1 MISARPRGCSRRGKS
16 RKTAFFSSVAPGAWN
31 NICSVVDINTRGRGH
46 SRRGKPIR
54 FQGAVLYTTVHLRL
68 DAATLVFAI
77 SLLAFSLAIL
87 CALLARCGGSRRL
100 GLHEWSAS
108 LALASLAFFLFFF
121 RGTGP
126 WVLTYLLA
134 NLTMLAVVPLT
145 MLAYAKLLKVSA
157 SLSSMVLSSAV
168 GWSGVLAV
176 FFLETAPEFG
186 VFSMSMAMGFQLVL
200 AAWMVRGAPG
210 RSGAHWRRV
219 LNLMHGLGALVFFVR
234 AGMALNGNAV
244 QVSTVANS
252 STQIVA
258 LCVAALYFTVVTVV
272 FVVMVSE
279 RLHFEMRDRLR
290 RDGLTGLYTRTAFFE
305 MVSTKAARLQAQGYA
320 LVLVDMDNFKRIND
334 NFGHAGGDA
343 VLAHAAR
350 MLSQWTRLS
359 DIAVRYGG
367 EEFCVL
373 LHACSAEEAG
383 RFAQR
388 LVDEA
393 GKQSVRMKDGRNVH
407 FTFSV
412 GYACAPAGQT
422 SQGVESL
429 EAVIDQAD
437 QALYAAKAAGRNQAC
452 PAAIVGLSAY

>member
-1 MISARPRGCSRRGKS
+1 M
-16 RKTAFFSSVAPGAWN
+16 
-31 NICSVVDINTRGRGH
+31 
-46 SRRGKPIR
+46 
-54 FQGAVLYTTVHLRL
+54 
-68 DAATLVFAI
+68 
-77 SLLAFSLAIL
+77 
-87 CALLARCGGSRRL
+87 
-100 GLHEWSAS
+100 
-108 LALASLAFFLFFF
+108 
-121 RGTGP
+121 
-126 WVLTYLLA
+126 
-134 NLTMLAVVPLT
+134 
-145 MLAYAKLLKVSA
+145 
-157 SLSSMVLSSAV
+157 
-168 GWSGVLAV
+168 
-176 FFLETAPEFG
+176 
-186 VFSMSMAMGFQLVL
+186 
-200 AAWMVRGAPG
+200 
-210 RSGAHWRRV
+210 
-219 LNLMHGLGALVFFVR
+219 
-234 AGMALNGNAV
+234 
-244 QVSTVANS
+244 
-252 STQIVA
+252 A

-393 GKQSVRMKDGRNVH
+393 GRQSVRMKDGRNVQLYV
-407 FTFSV
+407 FSGLCV
-412 GYACAPAGQT
+412 CPGRTNQPGRRVAG
-422 SQGVESL
+422 GG
-429 EAVIDQAD
+429 DRP
-437 QALYAAKAAGRNQAC
+437 G
-452 PAAIVGLSAY
+452 